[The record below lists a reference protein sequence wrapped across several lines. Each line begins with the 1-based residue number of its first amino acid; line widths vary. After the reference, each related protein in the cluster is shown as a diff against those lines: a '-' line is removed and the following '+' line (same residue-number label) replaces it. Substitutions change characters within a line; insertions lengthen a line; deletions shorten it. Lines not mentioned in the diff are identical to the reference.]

1 MGLDI
6 AHILTTKYNYNQLSL
21 TINDFDPGT
30 LNEFTIGPEDD
41 GYPIQEGG
49 KGGKT
54 LKFSAGQVDNDNLVN
69 KACMSIHSG
78 GWWFDDCG
86 TALYFRQIIIISLCF
101 A

>member
-6 AHILTTKYNYNQLSL
+6 AHILTNKYNYNQLSVS
-21 TINDFDPGT
+21 INDFDPGT
-30 LNEFTIGPEDD
+30 QNEFTIGPEEN
-41 GYPIQEGG
+41 GYPIQEGT
-49 KGGKT
+49 KT

-86 TALYFRQIIIISLCF
+86 KNLFPLCISI
-101 A
+101 